1 VAASILQ
8 LQRVAPSQVQY
19 LASIQIRAINQTNVA
34 QCKVMWADIWH
45 IAGNLSVRLLRGHA
59 KGFAAGSYCTL
70 KPPFNLTAL
79 PIETLKIINVAKKN
93 IAKTLYTCYYSG
105 SCKHNDNSNKKT
117 MLR

>member
-8 LQRVAPSQVQY
+8 LQRVSPSQVQY
-19 LASIQIRAINQTNVA
+19 LASIQIRAINQTNAA

-45 IAGNLSVRLLRGHA
+45 IAGNLSLRLVRGQA

-70 KPPFNLTAL
+70 KTPSNLTAL

-93 IAKTLYTCYYSG
+93 IAKNLYTCYYSD
-105 SCKHNDNSNKKT
+105 SCKHSDNSNKKT